1 MAEDGKDVRDKDAQT
16 EATEGG
22 SRTLR
27 PPRARRL
34 AVAAVICALF
44 LVADRLSKRA
54 VLSTIALTG
63 ETVEFLPGILS
74 FRYVT
79 NTGAAFSLGEGMGLA
94 FVALALVVAV
104 AAVWYLARESK
115 VSWFEVVGL
124 GMVVG
129 GAVGN
134 AIDRMSLG
142 YVVDFIAT
150 EFIDFP
156 VFNVAD
162 IGVTVGVAVTF
173 IGFVFLNP
181 ESKED
186 GAGKGES
193 SSEGAEASES
203 NEVVDVGGRIVD
215 ASPVAAGDGDAEDA
229 DVKAGGASSV
239 AVGDAGDAA
248 EDAASMDAEDAASG
262 DGDRS

>member
-1 MAEDGKDVRDKDAQT
+1 MGVHDKDAQ
-16 EATEGG
+16 AAAAGGG
-22 SRTLR
+22 SRTLQ

-34 AVAAVICALF
+34 AVAAVICVLF

-104 AAVWYLARESK
+104 AAVWYLAREPK

-129 GAVGN
+129 GAAGN
-134 AIDRMSLG
+134 AIDRVSLG

-181 ESKED
+181 ASKED
-186 GAGKGES
+186 GAGMGGDA
-193 SSEGAEASES
+193 SEGAEASES
-203 NEVVDVGGRIVD
+203 NGVVDAGGRIAD
-215 ASPVAAGDGDAEDA
+215 ASPVAVGDGDAEDA

-239 AVGDAGDAA
+239 AAGDA
-248 EDAASMDAEDAASG
+248 EDAAGEAASMDAADAAPG
-262 DGDRS
+262 DGGRS